1 MVCGKQH
8 LARCS
13 LLFSLVFPASCS
25 FPMLFL
31 QPALH
36 LDSVF
41 CDLTRQGMVLSLFV
55 GFVLVVILNL
65 VPLGRNASFYLAGHL
80 ILVENKSQAIR
91 WPKLH
96 NISNSAKVWLRFQ
109 QCIKIITWDIICF
122 PFMCPRFQEIRG
134 LVQHR
139 TLDTARNGVLVES
152 AQVMI
157 AEQNLAFM
165 DDMPLLVVHAT
176 GHSCICIVPVCFM
189 DLRDHPYQTPTETCD
204 HCVNLFKS
212 FQPFHVPKEARRAST
227 NGCRHLCPDREDSW

>member
-1 MVCGKQH
+1 MFFAVLFGVPSQLQFSDAV
-8 LARCS
+8 LATS
-13 LLFSLVFPASCS
+13 PF
-25 FPMLFL
+25 
-31 QPALH
+31 H

-96 NISNSAKVWLRFQ
+96 NISNSARILA
-109 QCIKIITWDIICF
+109 KIPTVHQDNNMGHHLLPIYV
-122 PFMCPRFQEIRG
+122 PRFQEIRG

-165 DDMPLLVVHAT
+165 DDMPLLVVLHAT
-176 GHSCICIVPVCFM
+176 GHSCICIVPVCFFG
-189 DLRDHPYQTPTETCD
+189 PT
-204 HCVNLFKS
+204 
-212 FQPFHVPKEARRAST
+212 
-227 NGCRHLCPDREDSW
+227 